1 MKLLRVAIR
10 NYKHLKN
17 IDLDI
22 AGSGEN
28 EKFPAFFCI
37 GLNGSG
43 KSAFLEAVALI
54 FSRISQNEAPGFWF
68 LLVYELTVDGRNV
81 RVEVR
86 PETDREK
93 GRLRICVGGLLYNSF
108 TGREKYLPY
117 KVITCVSGTNS
128 QMRQM
133 LSGAARDSILSDI
146 YDARKQNDGEE
157 VERLKGYL
165 ENLHRNPR
173 MLYLD
178 EELAPYVLFALCT
191 WTAENQTY
199 DRLRRQLLEKAAGGM
214 EPVAVSLVS
223 GKKPGSALLQQLL
236 NPIDRAAE
244 AGLAD
249 WITQGEDS
257 RTAVFGLEETAQGL
271 CSPRI
276 RDTYANP
283 LNLLTVLLQGKESGA
298 LQECHFLFRSESCGE
313 VLSEKALSDGEI
325 LWLARMGLAL
335 LVSHKETDNC
345 LFLYDEPDVHLN
357 ESWNVE
363 FISCLE
369 KMVWQEENRSSH
381 CFWIATHSSLLLTDA
396 LPDQVFLF
404 EKSGKSVKARKVPI
418 SLFAA
423 GRQEISRSVFHKDA
437 QLGVFAEQK
446 VAEMLQEDD
455 PEKLQQYIDTL
466 GPGISRI
473 KLRERYY
480 GKIKG

>member
-86 PETDREK
+86 PETDRER

-108 TGREKYLPY
+108 AGREKYLPY

-146 YDARKQNDGEE
+146 YDARKQNAGEE

-223 GKKPGSALLQQLL
+223 GKESGSALLQQLL
-236 NPIDRAAE
+236 SPNDRAAE

-249 WITQGEDS
+249 WITQG
-257 RTAVFGLEETAQGL
+257 RTAG
-271 CSPRI
+271 
-276 RDTYANP
+276 P
-283 LNLLTVLLQGKESGA
+283 LFSDWRRRLRGSAAPGSG
-298 LQECHFLFRSESCGE
+298 RSMPT
-313 VLSEKALSDGEI
+313 
-325 LWLARMGLAL
+325 R
-335 LVSHKETDNC
+335 
-345 LFLYDEPDVHLN
+345 
-357 ESWNVE
+357 
-363 FISCLE
+363 
-369 KMVWQEENRSSH
+369 
-381 CFWIATHSSLLLTDA
+381 
-396 LPDQVFLF
+396 
-404 EKSGKSVKARKVPI
+404 
-418 SLFAA
+418 
-423 GRQEISRSVFHKDA
+423 
-437 QLGVFAEQK
+437 
-446 VAEMLQEDD
+446 
-455 PEKLQQYIDTL
+455 
-466 GPGISRI
+466 
-473 KLRERYY
+473 
-480 GKIKG
+480 